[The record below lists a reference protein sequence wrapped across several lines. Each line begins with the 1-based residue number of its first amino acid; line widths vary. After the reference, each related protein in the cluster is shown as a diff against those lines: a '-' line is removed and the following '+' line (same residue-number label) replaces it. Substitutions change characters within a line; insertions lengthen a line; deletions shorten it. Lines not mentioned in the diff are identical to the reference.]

1 MMEKYKYIFFDLD
14 GTITQSEFGIIRSAR
29 VALEKIGIDSSFE
42 SDDDMKKFIGPPL
55 YNSFH
60 DFYGMSEEDSE
71 KAVKYYREYYEVSG
85 LFDAPLYDGI
95 RELVDKLFADGKK
108 LFVVTSKPADIAKRI
123 IEHFGLD
130 SKFVC
135 VIGPDRSERSPSK
148 KELIER
154 AISENSIVD
163 KSKVVMIGDRKY
175 DIEGANDAGVDSIG
189 VLYGYGS
196 YEELKTAGATYIV
209 KIPKEIYEI
218 TCD

>member
-1 MMEKYKYIFFDLD
+1 MKEYEYIFFDLD

-29 VALEKIGIDSSFE
+29 VALEKMGVDSSSE

-55 YNSFH
+55 FNSFH
-60 DFYGMSEEDSE
+60 DFYGMSEEDAE
-71 KAVKYYREYYEVSG
+71 KAVTYYREYYEVSG

-95 RELVDKLFADGKK
+95 KELVDKLFADGKK
-108 LFVVTSKPADIAKRI
+108 LFVVTSKPAEIAKRI

-130 SKFVC
+130 SKFVS

-154 AISENSIVD
+154 AISENSIDD

-175 DIEGANDAGVDSIG
+175 DIEGANEVGVDSVG
-189 VLYGYGS
+189 ALYGYGS

-209 KIPKEIYEI
+209 EVPEEIYEI